1 MIETK
6 NIKAHCRIG
15 GILRHKENCKI
26 KYMDNFMIAFVLLLG
41 LILISRT
48 INEKAT
54 KKLDQDKKAALI
66 DLFSDSRIYTFGT
79 LIGIIVLFFLSMR
92 FNLIDPKITFIIYIV
107 SIFTFI
113 IITSL
118 FSYRKLKANDFPDSY
133 IKSYLIS
140 ISLRFIGLVI
150 FFALIKY

>member
-1 MIETK
+1 
-6 NIKAHCRIG
+6 
-15 GILRHKENCKI
+15 
-26 KYMDNFMIAFVLLLG
+26 MIAFVLLLG
-41 LILISRT
+41 LIFISLT

-66 DLFSDSRIYTFGT
+66 DLFSSGRIYTFGI

-92 FNLIDPKITFIIYIV
+92 FNLIDPLITYIIYIV
-107 SIFTFI
+107 SIFAFI
-113 IITSL
+113 IITSI

-133 IKSYLIS
+133 IKSYLFS
-140 ISLRFIGLVI
+140 TSLRFIGLVI